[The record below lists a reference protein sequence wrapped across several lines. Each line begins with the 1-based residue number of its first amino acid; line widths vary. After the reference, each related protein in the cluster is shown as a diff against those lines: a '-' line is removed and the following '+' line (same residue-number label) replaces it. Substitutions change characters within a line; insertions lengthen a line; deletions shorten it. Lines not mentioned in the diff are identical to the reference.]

1 MQTIYKIETFDDL
14 LKALKEREDWLE
26 QLRALI
32 LTEELLSLPKKF
44 DEFVK
49 KDFKELKEKVEKL
62 ETDVAGFKTDVAGFK
77 TDVAGLKTDVAGLK
91 ADVAG
96 LKADVAVL
104 KKDVEK
110 LKIDVAELKGENF
123 ERKVRERA
131 PAYFG
136 KLIRK
141 CKVIGFEEL
150 AEILEKAVDEGKITE
165 EEKDDVLNIDV
176 VVTGFLKE
184 DRQQKVAIAAEVSVK
199 VDKEDVERASKRK
212 IVLENA
218 LEIPVL
224 SVSIGKEFS
233 QSAKALAEKSDV
245 ILIPCY

>member
-1 MQTIYKIETFDDL
+1 MQTIYKIETFEDL

-49 KDFKELKEKVEKL
+49 KDFKELKDKVGNLETRMDNLETRMDNLETRMDNLETRMDNLETRMDNLEKRVAKL
-62 ETDVAGFKTDVAGFK
+62 E
-77 TDVAGLKTDVAGLK
+77 
-91 ADVAG
+91 
-96 LKADVAVL
+96 
-104 KKDVEK
+104 
-110 LKIDVAELKGENF
+110 IDVAELKAENF
-123 ERKVRERA
+123 ERKVREKA

-212 IVLENA
+212 IVLEKA
-218 LEIPVL
+218 MEIPVL
-224 SVSIGKEFS
+224 SVSIGREFS
-233 QSAKALAEKSDV
+233 KSVKALAEKLNV
-245 ILIPCY
+245 ILVSCH

>member
-62 ETDVAGFKTDVAGFK
+62 ETDVAGFK

-245 ILIPCY
+245 ILLPCY